1 LRLLLITAIAGGSL
15 WAQSDGTIQGPVLG
29 LFFDR
34 QASAVRLL
42 EGIPGAARMGTAL
55 YTDFL
60 EGAVAG
66 NGQYA
71 VAIERGG
78 TAALVFG
85 AGRRSLPGARV
96 GATGVIVSP
105 RGTAAA
111 LLFRDPSEI
120 QVFVGLP
127 EAPRLLRSVDPAG
140 APASVALSDDGE
152 IVLSLMRSVRGEDVV
167 YAHAGG
173 GPLVF
178 YRARRVAAL
187 SFVPGTHDALV
198 AEPASVKIVR
208 PDLGEQPAGSDPD
221 RDIAAVAA
229 SPDGSR
235 LFIAGR
241 SGRVTIHDTRTGT
254 TASVQC
260 ACSPRML
267 APLRGDSVFRL
278 TDGADGPVWLL
289 DADSPQPRIS
299 FVAAGE
305 SR

>member
-1 LRLLLITAIAGGSL
+1 LKLLLITAIAGGSL

-34 QASAVRLL
+34 HTSAVRRL
-42 EGIPGAARMGTAL
+42 EGIPGAARMGAAL
-55 YTDFL
+55 DADFS
-60 EGAVAG
+60 EGASAG
-66 NGQYA
+66 DGQYA

-78 TAALVFG
+78 MASVVSAE
-85 AGRRSLPGARV
+85 GRRPLPGARA
-96 GATGVIVSP
+96 GAASVVLSP

-120 QVFVGLP
+120 QIFAGLP
-127 EAPRLLRSVDPAG
+127 DAPRLLRSVDPA
-140 APASVALSDDGE
+140 ASPASVALSDDGE
-152 IVLSLMRSVRGEDVV
+152 IVLALTRSLRGEDVV
-167 YAHAGG
+167 YSHSGAGR
-173 GPLVF
+173 LVF

-187 SFVPGTHDALV
+187 AFVPGTHDALV

-229 SPDGSR
+229 STDGSR
-235 LFIAGR
+235 VFIAGR
-241 SGRVTIHDTRTGT
+241 SGRVTIHDTRTGA

-267 APLRGDSVFRL
+267 APLKGNSVFRL
-278 TDGADGPVWLL
+278 TDGADGPMWLL
-289 DADSPQPRIS
+289 DADSPQPRIA

>member
-1 LRLLLITAIAGGSL
+1 MRLILITALAGSL

-34 QASAVRLL
+34 HASAVRLL
-42 EGIPGAARMGTAL
+42 EGIPGAARMGAVL
-55 YTDFL
+55 DTDFY

-78 TAALVFG
+78 TAALVSG
-85 AGRRSLPGARV
+85 AGRRSLPGARAAAAGIV
-96 GATGVIVSP
+96 VSP

-111 LLFRDPSEI
+111 LLFRDPAGI

-127 EAPRLLRSVDPAG
+127 DAPRLLRSVDPAG

-152 IVLSLMRSVRGEDVV
+152 IVLSLTRSPRGEDVV
-167 YAHAGG
+167 YAHTGG

-178 YRARRVAAL
+178 YRARRIAAL

-198 AEPASVKIVR
+198 AEPGSVKIVR
-208 PDLGEQPAGSDPD
+208 PDLGEQPAGSDPG

-235 LFIAGR
+235 FFIAGR
-241 SGRVTIHDTRTGT
+241 SGRVTIVDARTGET
-254 TASVQC
+254 TSVQC

-278 TDGADGPVWLL
+278 TDGADGPLWLL
-289 DADSPQPRIS
+289 DADVPQPRIS